1 MKFERNKI
9 QLNTA
14 GCQSE
19 IKRFIDEKM
28 TVCAEHMMRIMRR
41 QIEDNG
47 NGSWFMRNTAIAQVK
62 EILHEV
68 TDDHISIYGGIDE
81 AALKGADEAVFVRTM
96 VVLHGNQAGGK
107 LTTKPGQETYGKHV
121 VAKGESTAATK
132 YSLPESWNMYDVT
145 SGIMKNMYLEVQK
158 YFKAM
163 LAEIS
168 AGVPAI
174 ISGYLT
180 GG

>member
-1 MKFERNKI
+1 MSLKFERNKI
-9 QLNTA
+9 QLDTK

-19 IKRFIDEKM
+19 IKRFIDAKM
-28 TVCAEHMMRIMRR
+28 TICAEHMMRIMRR

-81 AALKGADEAVFVRTM
+81 AALKGAVFVRTM

-107 LTTKPGQETYGKHV
+107 LMSKPGQDTYGKHV
-121 VAKGESTAATK
+121 VAKGESGAVTK

-145 SGIMKNMYLEVQK
+145 SGIMANVYLEVQK
-158 YFKAM
+158 YFKTM

-174 ISGYLT
+174 VSRYIT